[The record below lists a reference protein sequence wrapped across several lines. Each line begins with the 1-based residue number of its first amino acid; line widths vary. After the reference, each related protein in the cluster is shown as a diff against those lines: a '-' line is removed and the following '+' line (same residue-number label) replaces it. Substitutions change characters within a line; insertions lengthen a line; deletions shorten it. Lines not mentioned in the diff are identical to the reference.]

1 MTHSIERQSIQ
12 IFINGRQH
20 QISGDDAFL
29 PLAQYLRLKA
39 DLPGTKVVCA
49 EGDCGACT
57 ALVAK
62 WNKNNWSSFQSLN
75 SCIAPVY
82 LFDLA
87 SVVTVEG
94 LAFENELNEV
104 QAKMQQFHG
113 GQCGY
118 CTPGMV
124 CALSGLAESCSKSG
138 QKITEKKARNYLTG
152 NLCRCTGYE
161 PILNAAVNVDL
172 TKWISLAERYLTTS
186 NKEVCLQLAN
196 HSIAIQGTNK
206 ELHIPTE
213 FAKALALKKQSP
225 EIRIVS
231 GATDLGVL
239 HNKGKSYL
247 DRVLVLNRISD
258 LSKLEVTDHSIEVG
272 SSVSLTQFEN
282 FTEGHHPELSRLLR
296 VFASPQIK
304 NQGTLAG
311 NVLNGSPIGDSIP
324 ALLVLNAHLH
334 LASTQGHRQVPLTGF
349 YKGYKTFDL
358 MPDEIA
364 THISIPLLD
373 KSWLT
378 KYYKV
383 SLRKDLDISAV
394 TFAAAINLAD
404 GVIAEARIALGGVGP
419 TVVRLPEIEKM
430 LKGQAMTEALFKS
443 AGQKARSMIKPLS
456 DLRATDEY
464 RLKVVENLFHKFF
477 IEYLNETESTVST
490 SEEQAY
496 VGR

>member
-1 MTHSIERQSIQ
+1 MTHSTERQSIH

-62 WNKNNWSSFQSLN
+62 WNKNNWSAFQTLN

-94 LAFENELNEV
+94 LTFEDELNEV
-104 QAKMQQFHG
+104 QTKMQQFHG

-138 QKITEKKARNYLTG
+138 QQITEKKARNHLTG

-161 PILNAAVNVDL
+161 PILNAAINVDL

-186 NKEVCLQLAN
+186 NKEVCLQLAAD
-196 HSIAIQGTNK
+196 SIAIQGTNK
-206 ELHIPTE
+206 ELHVPTE
-213 FAKALALKKQSP
+213 LAKALTLKKQSP
-225 EIRIVS
+225 GIRIVS

-239 HNKGKSYL
+239 HNKGKFFL
-247 DRVLVLNRISD
+247 DKVLVLNRIPE
-258 LSKLEVTDHSIEVG
+258 LSKLEMNAQTIEVG
-272 SSVSLTQFEN
+272 AGVSLTQFEN
-282 FTEGHHPELSRLLR
+282 FTENHHAELSRLLR

-324 ALLVLNAHLH
+324 ALLVLNAQLN
-334 LASTQGHRQVPLTGF
+334 LASTQGQRQVPLTSF
-349 YKGYKTFDL
+349 YKAYKTFDL

-364 THISIPLLD
+364 THISVPLLD

-394 TFAAAINLAD
+394 TFAAAIKLKD
-404 GVIAEARIALGGVGP
+404 GLITEARIALGGVGP
-419 TVVRLPEIEKM
+419 TVVRMPEIEKM
-430 LKGQAMTEALFKS
+430 LTGQAMTEALFKT
-443 AGQKARSMIKPLS
+443 AGQKARALIKPLS

-477 IEYLNETESTVST
+477 IEYRNENETAVSS